1 MHRLS
6 AVWRGNTIIVLP
18 DPRRAAMSIR
28 TECPHCG
35 RQAMTV
41 VAILAL
47 AIVAVLFAACSKD
60 EAPVA
65 APLPPPDTTT
75 TSNEYT
81 WRMLAEYKDPTI
93 LLDLLAISDT
103 EIWICGLFCFD
114 STDKVG
120 KDGKYIYPFNL
131 ARWNGKGM
139 THYRITSN
147 DITGVVP
154 YLNGM
159 WKTANNILWC
169 SVSNGLY
176 STRNGAVIT
185 RYTTAGTVGQLVRGD
200 DKKLYI
206 FGNTGSYTTY
216 QPYTFTRVPFPEP
229 DWVTWACQ
237 RGDTIYCTLRNEFTP
252 SNTQNALVIE
262 KGVPRVW
269 RGFPWGSRN
278 SGVWADERGG
288 VYFCGGGVGKY
299 AAGTYSESLK
309 PVGRHLSAIH
319 GTSWNNIWTV
329 GVTGSV
335 FHYNGRSWFDLSP
348 EVGFPGYFFQYV
360 QATANTVC
368 AMGIGPTSTLVILGV
383 RK

>member
-1 MHRLS
+1 
-6 AVWRGNTIIVLP
+6 
-18 DPRRAAMSIR
+18 MSTS
-28 TECPHCG
+28 TEYPHFS
-35 RQAMTV
+35 RQGTTGMAL
-41 VAILAL
+41 LAL
-47 AIVAVLFAACSKD
+47 TVAAVLFATCSKD

-65 APLPPPDTTT
+65 APVAPPDTTT

-81 WRMLAEYKDPTI
+81 WRMLAEYDDPTI
-93 LLDLLAISDT
+93 LLDLLVISDT
-103 EIWICGLFCFD
+103 EIWICGMFNFD
-114 STDKVG
+114 TTWDIGFNG
-120 KDGKYIYPFNL
+120 KLIYPYNL
-131 ARWNGKGM
+131 ARWNGKEM
-139 THYRITSN
+139 IHYRITRN

-169 SVSNGLY
+169 SVSDGLY
-176 STRNGAVIT
+176 STRNGTVIT
-185 RYTTAGTVGQLVRGD
+185 RYTTTTTVGDHVRGD
-200 DKKLYI
+200 ERKLYI
-206 FGNTGSYTTY
+206 FGNPGSYTTY
-216 QPYTFTRVPFPEP
+216 QPYSFTRVPFPES
-229 DWVTWACQ
+229 DWVTRVCQ

-252 SNTQNALVIE
+252 PNTQNALVIE

-299 AAGTYSESLK
+299 AAGTYSETLK
-309 PVGRHLSAIH
+309 PVGRHLAAIH

-368 AMGIGPTSTLVILGV
+368 AMGIGPTTSPVILGV